1 MYNDGQK
8 VSVTFSTGVQ
18 TPIDSLWSSRFPCGD
33 VALTQASDDS
43 APNVKVSL
51 I

>member
-1 MYNDGQK
+1 MYNGGQK
-8 VSVTFSTGVQ
+8 VSVSLSAAAQ
-18 TPIDSLWSSRFPCGD
+18 MPIDSLWSSRFLCGD

-43 APNVKVSL
+43 ASNVKVSL